1 MAVEKMSLA
10 KALNESLRKALDTD
24 PKVLIMGEDVG
35 KLGGVFRITD
45 GLQKDFGEG
54 RVIDTPLAE
63 SGIVG
68 TAIGLALRG
77 YRPIVE
83 IQFDGFVF
91 PAYDQIVT
99 QLAKMHARALGKV
112 KMPVVIRIP
121 YGGGIGAVE
130 HHSESPEALFAHVA
144 GLKVVSPSN
153 ASDAYWMMQQAV
165 QSDDPIIFFEPK
177 RRYWDK
183 GELDT
188 ESIPGPL
195 HKAAVAREG
204 SDLTLVAYGP
214 MVKVCLEAAAAA
226 QEEGKSVEVL
236 DLRSMSPIDFDAVQA
251 SVEKTG
257 LLVVVHEAPVFY
269 GSGAEIAARITERC
283 FYHLEAPVLRVGGYH
298 APTRRPGWR
307 TSTCRVSTGCSMPST
322 ARWRTEERVVTTMTE
337 TSARFREFK
346 MPDVGEGLTEAEIL
360 KWFVQPG
367 DTVTDGQVVCEVET
381 AKAAVELPIPF
392 DGVVHELR
400 FPEGTTVDVGEVIIA
415 VDVAPGSGDAPAEP
429 EPVQEAVAE
438 PAAEEAPKG
447 RQPVLVGYGVAE
459 SSTKRRARKGA
470 EIPGPAAAAAQ
481 AEINGHR
488 AKVAESRPLAKP
500 PVRKLAKDLGIDLA
514 TVTPT
519 GEGGVI
525 TREDVHAA
533 AAPAPAE
540 APVRAEEAVAAPA
553 PVEAVA
559 PVGRE
564 TRIPVKGVRKA
575 IAQAMVGSAFTAPH
589 VTEFVTVDVTRTM
602 KLVAE
607 LKEDKDMAGVRV
619 NPLLV
624 IAKALLV
631 AIKRNPAVNAAWDE
645 ANQEIVQKHYVNL
658 GIAAATPRGLIV
670 PNIKD
675 AHDKTLPELGAAL
688 ADLVST
694 AREGKT
700 SPAAM
705 AGGTVTITNVGVF
718 GVDTGTPILN
728 PGESAILAVGA
739 IKLQPWV
746 HKGKVKPRQVTT
758 LALSFDHRLVD
769 GELGSKVLADVAAI
783 LEQPK
788 RLITWG

>member
-1 MAVEKMSLA
+1 M
-10 KALNESLRKALDTD
+10 
-24 PKVLIMGEDVG
+24 
-35 KLGGVFRITD
+35 
-45 GLQKDFGEG
+45 
-54 RVIDTPLAE
+54 
-63 SGIVG
+63 
-68 TAIGLALRG
+68 
-77 YRPIVE
+77 
-83 IQFDGFVF
+83 
-91 PAYDQIVT
+91 
-99 QLAKMHARALGKV
+99 
-112 KMPVVIRIP
+112 
-121 YGGGIGAVE
+121 
-130 HHSESPEALFAHVA
+130 
-144 GLKVVSPSN
+144 
-153 ASDAYWMMQQAV
+153 
-165 QSDDPIIFFEPK
+165 
-177 RRYWDK
+177 
-183 GELDT
+183 
-188 ESIPGPL
+188 
-195 HKAAVAREG
+195 
-204 SDLTLVAYGP
+204 
-214 MVKVCLEAAAAA
+214 
-226 QEEGKSVEVL
+226 
-236 DLRSMSPIDFDAVQA
+236 
-251 SVEKTG
+251 
-257 LLVVVHEAPVFY
+257 
-269 GSGAEIAARITERC
+269 
-283 FYHLEAPVLRVGGYH
+283 
-298 APTRRPGWR
+298 
-307 TSTCRVSTGCSMPST
+307 
-322 ARWRTEERVVTTMTE
+322 TTMTD

-360 KWFVQPG
+360 KWYVQPG

-381 AKAAVELPIPF
+381 AKAAVELPVPF

-415 VDVAPGSGDAPAEP
+415 VDVAPGSGDAPAQA
-429 EPVQEAVAE
+429 EPVQEAVPE
-438 PAAEEAPKG
+438 PEAEEAPKG

-459 SSTKRRARKGA
+459 SSTKRRARKGVA
-470 EIPGPAAAAAQ
+470 VPGPAAAAVQ
-481 AEINGHR
+481 AELNGR
-488 AKVAESRPLAKP
+488 AAEPAPAPVLEGRPLAKP

-519 GEGGVI
+519 GEGGII

-533 AAPAPAE
+533 AAPAQPA
-540 APVRAEEAVAAPA
+540 APVQPAPAVEPAPAAP
-553 PVEAVA
+553 EETAVSVQGA
-559 PVGRE
+559 RE
-564 TRIPVKGVRKA
+564 TRVPVKGVRKA

-607 LKEDKDMAGVRV
+607 LKEDKEMAGVRV
-619 NPLLV
+619 NPLLI

-631 AIKRNPAVNAAWDE
+631 AIKRNPDVNASWDE
-645 ANQEIVQKHYVNL
+645 AAQEIVQKHYVNL

-675 AHDKTLPELGAAL
+675 AHEKTLPQLAEALGE
-688 ADLVST
+688 LVST
-694 AREGKT
+694 AREGRT

-788 RLITWG
+788 RLITWA